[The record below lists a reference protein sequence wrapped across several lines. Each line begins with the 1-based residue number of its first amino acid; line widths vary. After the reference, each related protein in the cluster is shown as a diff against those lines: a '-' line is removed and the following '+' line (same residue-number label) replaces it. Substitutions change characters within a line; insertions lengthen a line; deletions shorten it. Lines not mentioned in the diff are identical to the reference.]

1 MDSYDD
7 IIEDDFSFYLD
18 NYKDQFVAQG
28 LDDSTQNNSLL
39 EDAKDKVN
47 SVLSNLGIEKSRLVG
62 ENKKMRKRIDKMN
75 STIEKAKTRNNRLE
89 DESGRLANSDLGAIE
104 QNQNTTGVYR
114 NYQLKIFLKV
124 CLLATILM
132 FLYINDDIVQA
143 IRSRF
148 SKNTK

>member
-39 EDAKDKVN
+39 EDAKEKVN
-47 SVLSNLGIEKSRLVG
+47 SVLNNLGIEKSHLVG
-62 ENKKMRKRIDKMN
+62 ENKKLRRRIDKMN
-75 STIEKAKTRNNRLE
+75 SEIEKAKKQNKRLE
-89 DESGRLANSDLGAIE
+89 DESGRLTNSDKGAIE
-104 QNQNTTGVYR
+104 QNDNTTGVYR

-148 SKNTK
+148 PKKLK